1 MMGDDMAIRSGGM
14 YGRPESQYT
23 LATPAS
29 GFDSG
34 AFGKVNNFASTLLN
48 IYASKKQMDYA
59 RKQSRLDLEALYKER
74 DYNVSNF
81 KQQMADTLAQNKM
94 SFYASGLD
102 YKYGTAQNVIGSNQI
117 ALQNDLEM
125 MKYNYSVEER
135 NIKNKL
141 RAAEK
146 RHIGNVVGSAIN
158 YATSLAF

>member
-1 MMGDDMAIRSGGM
+1 MAIRSGGM
-14 YGRPESQYT
+14 YGRPESKYT

-29 GFDSG
+29 SFDSG
-34 AFGKVNNFASTLLN
+34 AINKVGGFANWMLSA
-48 IYASKKQMDYA
+48 YANKTQMDYA
-59 RKQSRLDLEALYKER
+59 IKQNKLDLQALYKER

-94 SFYASGLD
+94 SFYSSGLD
-102 YKYGTAQNVIGSNQI
+102 YKYGTAQNVINSNQT

-141 RAAEK
+141 KAANK
-146 RHIGNVVGSAIN
+146 RDMGNFYGSGIN
-158 YATSLAF
+158 FATSLLF